1 MIVTTNV
8 FPEFKTT
15 KYVVRQI
22 SKKAHF
28 RTPFDSQHIKGSQ
41 ISVKSAWHHFYLNSP
56 SLWSKVIW
64 KMSLL
69 VIWEILGATVNT
81 LTVDD
86 KYPFR
91 NCDNLPLSIQMQ
103 LSNEKTFSQF
113 FVPFLAFASSHTAF
127 EKKMIVIANLFPK
140 LQTLKGLV
148 RPLSKKR
155 RFRTM
160 FWQWTC

>member
-1 MIVTTNV
+1 MKMIVTTNV

-56 SLWSKVIW
+56 SLWAILIW
-64 KMSLL
+64 KMSLS
-69 VIWEILGATVNT
+69 VIWEILGA
-81 LTVDD
+81 TVDD

-91 NCDNLPLSIQMQ
+91 NCENLPLSIQMQ

-113 FVPFLAFASSHTAF
+113 LVPFLAFISSYTAF
-127 EKKMIVIANLFPK
+127 E
-140 LQTLKGLV
+140 T
-148 RPLSKKR
+148 RWSS
-155 RFRTM
+155 
-160 FWQWTC
+160 